1 MQTTDTGG
9 ALPTGQLAYPSRM
22 DEGTLETIHVEIVM
36 KKLWLVLSATAFLL
50 AACAY
55 DDSKEE
61 AEIKQYKDQ
70 PLQRDGDRLNP
81 RRD

>member
-1 MQTTDTGG
+1 MKRMI
-9 ALPTGQLAYPSRM
+9 ALMWAL
-22 DEGTLETIHVEIVM
+22 
-36 KKLWLVLSATAFLL
+36 LVLGG
-50 AACAY
+50 CAY

-61 AEIKQYKDQ
+61 AEIRQYKDQ

>member
-1 MQTTDTGG
+1 MKRIIVLLS
-9 ALPTGQLAYPSRM
+9 AL
-22 DEGTLETIHVEIVM
+22 
-36 KKLWLVLSATAFLL
+36 LVLGG
-50 AACAY
+50 CAGG
-55 DDSKEE
+55 DAKEE

>member
-1 MQTTDTGG
+1 
-9 ALPTGQLAYPSRM
+9 
-22 DEGTLETIHVEIVM
+22 M
-36 KKLWLVLSATAFLL
+36 KKLWLVMSTAVFLL
-50 AACAY
+50 AGCAY

>member
-1 MQTTDTGG
+1 MNR
-9 ALPTGQLAYPSRM
+9 L
-22 DEGTLETIHVEIVM
+22 
-36 KKLWLVLSATAFLL
+36 LVILSALLFLS
-50 AACAY
+50 ACGVNDA
-55 DDSKEE
+55 KEE

>member
-1 MQTTDTGG
+1 MN
-9 ALPTGQLAYPSRM
+9 R
-22 DEGTLETIHVEIVM
+22 I
-36 KKLWLVLSATAFLL
+36 WLVVTALLLL
-50 AACAY
+50 AGCGVNDA
-55 DDSKEE
+55 KEE

>member
-1 MQTTDTGG
+1 MNRIVVILS
-9 ALPTGQLAYPSRM
+9 AL
-22 DEGTLETIHVEIVM
+22 
-36 KKLWLVLSATAFLL
+36 LVLAG
-50 AACAY
+50 CAY

>member
-1 MQTTDTGG
+1 MTEDG
-9 ALPTGQLAYPSRM
+9 ARKTF
-22 DEGTLETIHVEIVM
+22 HVEIAM
-36 KKLWLVLSATAFLL
+36 KKLWLVMSTAVFLL
-50 AACAY
+50 AGCAY

>member
-1 MQTTDTGG
+1 
-9 ALPTGQLAYPSRM
+9 
-22 DEGTLETIHVEIVM
+22 M
-36 KKLWLVLSATAFLL
+36 KKFWLVLTAALVVL
-50 AACAY
+50 AGCAY

-61 AEIKQYKDQ
+61 AEIQKYKDQ